1 MNFNVEFKKISLY
14 PIMIILMLLCISLL
28 EMYSLSAGQ
37 VTPRFIN
44 HVVHIFFG
52 VCALVITFAIPT
64 KFWKRYTYCIYSA
77 SLILL
82 IAVSVFG
89 KTVMGA
95 KRWLTIGVITLQ
107 PSEMMRLALIMALSK
122 YFSNITLP
130 DVRCTRYIIGSLV
143 LLSLPV
149 IFVLKQPDLGSA
161 VLLIFVYIAMLF
173 IVGVQLWKFLIPFL
187 GVLIAT
193 PFIWMSLHDYQK
205 NRILMFLNPETDPNG
220 AGYHIIQSKIALG
233 AGGIFGLGFCNGTQC
248 QLSFLPE
255 KYTDFIFSAIGEEF
269 GFIGCFT
276 VVILY
281 ILLLGYNYKISLQT
295 KDKFLKYLVF
305 GINAMLFFYIL
316 INISM
321 VCGIVPVVGVPLPFL
336 SYGGTSLIT
345 LMFCEGLILSIANS
359 SNN

>member
-1 MNFNVEFKKISLY
+1 M
-14 PIMIILMLLCISLL
+14 
-28 EMYSLSAGQ
+28 
-37 VTPRFIN
+37 
-44 HVVHIFFG
+44 
-52 VCALVITFAIPT
+52 
-64 KFWKRYTYCIYSA
+64 
-77 SLILL
+77 
-82 IAVSVFG
+82 
-89 KTVMGA
+89 
-95 KRWLTIGVITLQ
+95 
-107 PSEMMRLALIMALSK
+107 
-122 YFSNITLP
+122 
-130 DVRCTRYIIGSLV
+130 
-143 LLSLPV
+143 
-149 IFVLKQPDLGSA
+149 
-161 VLLIFVYIAMLF
+161 
-173 IVGVQLWKFLIPFL
+173 
-187 GVLIAT
+187 LIAT

-345 LMFCEGLILSIANS
+345 LILFSI
-359 SNN
+359 